1 MLAPVSG
8 SIVLP
13 TAQDNANMRD
23 VLLAM
28 RADAV
33 ARSHNNWRASFGEP
47 SPVRPARLPCLLPV
61 HPASVH
67 CLRCEVHITTLT

>member
-1 MLAPVSG
+1 MLAPTSG
-8 SIVLP
+8 SILLF
-13 TAQDNANMRD
+13 AQDNANMRD

-61 HPASVH
+61 HPASEH
-67 CLRCEVHITTLT
+67 CLTREAHINTIM